1 MLEKTFLRKQFPLR
15 RLATSLLLAML
26 LFFTFSVGSASA
38 HAQVTLVGPK
48 QHYLAVGDSLAFGFQ
63 PDLDF
68 SHGYAD
74 YLYSNLKGHGTTS
87 LANFA
92 CSGETSTT
100 MIKGG
105 CPYSYLRK
113 YPYVGDQLDAAL
125 LYLYL
130 NPGKVSPVT
139 LDIGANDIKGSLN
152 TSTCATDVASFNAAL
167 AQLDANLTQ
176 VILPKIRAALTVN
189 GVVTGDIVVM
199 NYYDPY
205 QNICPNSVPYTQ
217 LVNQHLAQDV
227 AGYGL
232 LADVFSR
239 FGGTTTPNPNI
250 CTYTWMCSVFK
261 DIHSKDAGYQVI
273 AQTFED
279 TLGY

>member
-1 MLEKTFLRKQFPLR
+1 MLEKTFLRIQLLLR
-15 RLATSLLLAML
+15 SLLISLVLATL
-26 LFFTFSVGSASA
+26 LFLTFSVGSASA
-38 HAQVTLVGPK
+38 HTQVTLVGPK
-48 QHYLAVGDSLAFGFQ
+48 QHYVSLGNSLAFGFQ

-92 CSGETSTT
+92 CPGETSTT

-125 LYLYL
+125 VYLYL
-130 NPGKVSPVT
+130 HPGTVSPVT
-139 LDIGANDIKGSLN
+139 LDIGANDITGSLN
-152 TSTCATDVASFNAAL
+152 TSTCVTDVASFNAEL

-176 VILPKIRAALTVN
+176 VILPKIRASLTVN
-189 GVVTGDIVVM
+189 GVVTGDIVLM

-205 QNICPNSVPYTQ
+205 QNICPNSVPYSQ
-217 LVNQHLAQDV
+217 ILNQHLAQDV

-239 FGGTTTPNPNI
+239 FGGATTPNPNI
-250 CTYTWMCSVFK
+250 CTYTWMCSIFK